1 MKPKRRRRTGSKGK
15 KALPFDA
22 YKVKCLRQ
30 IAELQERMDSITDR
44 KNELWLRLCKQKNS
58 YEARL
63 NERTHRNAMNANLS
77 LVDQVIE
84 MLSKE
89 ALARAPKSK
98 RQRLSAAI
106 ENERAKK

>member
-22 YKVKCLRQ
+22 YKVKCERQ

-98 RQRLSAAI
+98 R
-106 ENERAKK
+106 